1 MVCNR
6 RGSIGEHGV
15 EEEVKYK
22 IVNKSNGDIFEP
34 SRTEQKVLKA
44 MANYWDSRELF
55 CGHEN
60 DGRVFT
66 PSPGLTE
73 DMLLSL
79 TLQSERLRK
88 LDINMEAH
96 EEWLV
101 SMGDIKRFSKQPEFI
116 YDGGN
121 LVGHLR
127 KQMKSVVTY
136 YKKPHYK
143 WGPGT
148 SFRDNIQK
156 DYYFKE
162 AEDGSFQITAEDVLL
177 QSEEYNRS
185 CDYWDEKKWNRE
197 KLGIGFSLFALGF
210 FGLIHLSSY
219 VVFILCV
226 LGKLDYMA
234 LGLSLMLWLSS
245 VGGVFPLV
253 LYDYKKITS
262 YKYRRAS
269 IRVLQN
275 IRLTI
280 SNFCM
285 NDFVSMAQNRIKS
298 IFYAERMEQVAQF
311 VNFDVHPFILRYAY
325 VINCETLNFWF
336 QDFGQDGENQYIDI
350 KQMLRLTNKEQG
362 NQVKRNILYV
372 KVRFTRPINGIMT
385 EDWYIDN
392 MEVLKW
398 QKK

>member
-1 MVCNR
+1 M
-6 RGSIGEHGV
+6 

-22 IVNKSNGDIFEP
+22 IVNKSNKNIVEP
-34 SRTEQKVLKA
+34 SETEQKVLNA
-44 MANYWDSRELF
+44 MATYLASRNLF

-101 SMGDIKRFSKQPEFI
+101 SMGGIKRFSKQPEFI

-148 SFRDNIQK
+148 SFWDNIQK

-162 AEDGSFQITAEDVLL
+162 AENGSFQITAEDVLL

-280 SNFCM
+280 SDFCM

-298 IFYAERMEQVAQF
+298 IFYAERMEHVAQF
-311 VNFDVHPFILRYAY
+311 VNFDVHPFLLRHAY

-385 EDWYIDN
+385 EDWYIEN

-398 QKK
+398 KKN